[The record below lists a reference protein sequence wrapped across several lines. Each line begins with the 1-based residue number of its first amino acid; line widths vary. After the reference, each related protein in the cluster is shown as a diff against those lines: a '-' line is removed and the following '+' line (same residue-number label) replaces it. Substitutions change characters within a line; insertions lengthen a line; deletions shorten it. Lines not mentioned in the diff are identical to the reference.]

1 MTPTPTS
8 PPQPDTDQPER
19 RTIVYTVGHGARP
32 FHEVAAD
39 LHRHGIGLVVDV
51 RSVPASRYAPDFTK
65 SRLQRLA
72 AEHDLGYRWLGDRL
86 GGRPDD
92 PSLRSEGVTD
102 WAAVA
107 ESDAFAAGMGE
118 LDGLIDAS
126 VVVLLCAELDPVRC
140 HRATLI
146 VPVLEERGIRTRHV
160 LADGTAIDHQ
170 ATLQF

>member
-1 MTPTPTS
+1 MTADS
-8 PPQPDTDQPER
+8 PVPSDADR
-19 RTIVYTVGHGARP
+19 RPIVYTVGHGARP
-32 FHEVAAD
+32 FHEMAAH

-51 RSVPASRYAPDFTK
+51 RSVPASRYAPEFTK
-65 SRLQRLA
+65 SRLRTLA

-92 PSLRSEGVTD
+92 PSLRSDGVTD

-107 ESDAFAAGMGE
+107 ASDAFAAGLGE
-118 LDGLIDAS
+118 LDGLIDAA

-146 VPVLEERGIRTRHV
+146 APELERRGMRIRHV
-160 LADGTAIDHQ
+160 LADGDVIEHQ
-170 ATLQF
+170 PTLQF